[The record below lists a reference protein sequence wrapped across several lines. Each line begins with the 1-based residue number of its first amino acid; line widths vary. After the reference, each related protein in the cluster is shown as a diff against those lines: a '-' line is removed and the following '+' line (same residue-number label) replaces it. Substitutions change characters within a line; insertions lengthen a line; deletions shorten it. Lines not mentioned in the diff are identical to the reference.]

1 MVNIIIEVRGGIT
14 GTRAKYLGVEGVV
27 IEGNYRDIDE
37 LNLIGMPV
45 FAKNSSTLG
54 AGMFVKVAEVGK
66 DVVFG
71 ADTNWP
77 VTIKCGDI
85 IVADSDG
92 CVSVPLELVDE
103 VVKICEKLTMIDSY
117 CLKSVQDGIS
127 IQETFA
133 KYR

>member
-1 MVNIIIEVRGGIT
+1 MVNIIIKIRGGIT
-14 GTRAKYLGVEGVV
+14 STRAKYLGVEGVV

-37 LNLIGMPV
+37 LNVIGLPV
-45 FAKNSSTLG
+45 FAKNCSTLG
-54 AGMFVKVAEVGK
+54 AGMFVKVSEVGK
-66 DVVFG
+66 EIVFG
-71 ADTNWP
+71 ADTEWP

-92 CVSVPLELVDE
+92 CVCVPLELVDE
-103 VVKICEKLTMIDSY
+103 VVKICEELTIVDSY

-127 IQETFA
+127 IKETFA